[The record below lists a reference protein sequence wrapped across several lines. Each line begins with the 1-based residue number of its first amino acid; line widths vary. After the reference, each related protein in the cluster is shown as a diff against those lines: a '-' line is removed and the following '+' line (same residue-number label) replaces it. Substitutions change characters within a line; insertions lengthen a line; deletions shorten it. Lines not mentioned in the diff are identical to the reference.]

1 MLLSHC
7 PRHCRCFSNNPLKK
21 IYRMTMNHEGYPVF
35 KGLQKPLEFMGIRG
49 RFLTLAAGAIGV
61 SFVGFIGFSIVLGKL
76 AGFIAMLMM
85 ALAGLVT
92 IFVKQRGGLHNKRRS
107 RGIFVYRNLRKKS

>member
-1 MLLSHC
+1 
-7 PRHCRCFSNNPLKK
+7 
-21 IYRMTMNHEGYPVF
+21 MTMNHEGYPVF

-49 RFLTLAAGAIGV
+49 RFLTLSAGAIGV

-76 AGFIAMLMM
+76 AGFIAMLVM

>member
-1 MLLSHC
+1 MA
-7 PRHCRCFSNNPLKK
+7 
-21 IYRMTMNHEGYPVF
+21 MNHEGYPVF

-49 RFLTLAAGAIGV
+49 RFLTLAAVAIGV

-76 AGFIAMLMM
+76 AGFIAMLVM

-107 RGIFVYRNLRKKS
+107 RGIFIYRNLRKKS

>member
-1 MLLSHC
+1 
-7 PRHCRCFSNNPLKK
+7 
-21 IYRMTMNHEGYPVF
+21 MTMNHEGCPVF

-49 RFLTLAAGAIGV
+49 RFLTLAAVAIGV

-76 AGFIAMLMM
+76 AGFIAMLVM

-107 RGIFVYRNLRKKS
+107 RGIFIYRNLRKKS